1 MAIHDDVLEAARQR
15 CAANGTWQFVLSDVV
30 ASLPHLNESSVRTH
44 VTSRCCTNAPKNHA
58 HRWPYFRRLSRG
70 VYEVMPKYRTAGT
83 TITTGALRDALHVTV
98 SRNEGKYT
106 AECLE
111 LPVITEARD
120 MNELMRNLREAI
132 LLHLED
138 ENRATLGLAPG
149 LRLVITAELPLAAS
163 A

>member
-1 MAIHDDVLEAARQR
+1 MAIHDDVLEAALQR
-15 CAANGTWQFVLSDVV
+15 CAANGTWQFDLRDVV

-44 VTSRCCTNAPKNHA
+44 VTSRCCANAPKNHS

-70 VYEVMPKYRTAGT
+70 VYEVMPQYRRAGT
-83 TITTGALRDALHVTV
+83 TITTGNLRDALHVTV

-111 LPVITEARD
+111 LPVVTEGRD
-120 MNELMRNLREAI
+120 MNELLRNLREAL

-138 ENRATLGLAPG
+138 EDRATLGLASR